1 MDKLRISLIQAD
13 LFWEQ
18 KNANLQQ
25 LEAKIAT
32 LSPTDLIILP
42 EMFSTGFS
50 MQPQKWAETMQ
61 GATVN
66 WMLAQARKTQAAVV
80 GSLIIEENGQYFN
93 RLIVALAEQ
102 KLLFY
107 DKRHLF
113 ALADEHNHYQAGEK
127 KLVFEYKGWKI
138 APFVC
143 YDLRFPVWSRNVENY
158 DLAIYVANWP
168 DRRVQHWNALLL
180 ARAIENQCFVA
191 AVNRIGNDGN
201 SIYHSGHSQVI
212 HPSGEILSQWADIEK
227 SETLIISR
235 AELLAFREKLPFLAD
250 RDHFE
255 VEI

>member
-1 MDKLRISLIQAD
+1 MDKLRISLIQTD
-13 LFWEQ
+13 LFWED
-18 KNANLQQ
+18 KKANLAQ
-25 LEAKIAT
+25 LSAKIDS
-32 LSPTDLIILP
+32 LPPTDLIILP
-42 EMFSTGFS
+42 EMFTTGFS

-61 GATVN
+61 GESVN
-66 WMLAQARKTQAAVV
+66 WLLAQARKTQAAVV
-80 GSLIIEENGQYFN
+80 GSLIIEENGLYFN
-93 RLIVALAEQ
+93 RLIVAFAEQ
-102 KLLFY
+102 NLLFY

-113 ALADEHNHYQAGEK
+113 ALAGEHNHYQAGDK

-168 DRRVQHWNALLL
+168 ERRESHWNALLL
-180 ARAIENQCFVA
+180 ARAVENQCFVA
-191 AVNRIGNDGN
+191 AVNRIGDDGN
-201 SIYHSGHSQVI
+201 GIYHSGYSQVI
-212 HPSGEILSQWADIEK
+212 HPSGEIITQWANGEK

-255 VEI
+255 VKF